1 MHSSVSTVS
10 NVIQLVSFYV
20 QDEDCQNILKV
31 RCRPLAF
38 TTCRVLLR
46 KKKRSGTTLPTS
58 FLVWFLKKNISHV
71 IFCEL
76 TKCYCLN
83 WFTWILSN
91 ACLVIIC
98 FLLDDA
104 INFEI
109 NLSFLSSHSPT
120 WLEKLE
126 QNFEYLKNEKKSF

>member
-1 MHSSVSTVS
+1 MNWL
-10 NVIQLVSFYV
+10 NVIVW
-20 QDEDCQNILKV
+20 I
-31 RCRPLAF
+31 A
-38 TTCRVLLR
+38 LL
-46 KKKRSGTTLPTS
+46 
-58 FLVWFLKKNISHV
+58 
-71 IFCEL
+71 
-76 TKCYCLN
+76 
-83 WFTWILSN
+83 WILSN

-120 WLEKLE
+120 WLEKPE